1 VTSPQQ
7 VLNILLA
14 ISLATSIL
22 IFLIPSN
29 TILLLR
35 LASLSTHILTLS
47 YQFDLLPSNPFFK
60 FHMIVS
66 FSAQLIHILFNLACE
81 QKIEQFHYN
90 ITDFYEEFRFG
101 RSFTLP
107 FYHPYRVIVNI
118 CFFGDMILVPLF
130 YLKIYTFRKKLN
142 EKNVGL
148 SKAAVMLRKRR
159 NLVTM
164 KFNLFTWI
172 WETSSMLIVAVNIDM
187 KILYALSI
195 SCGPPLLY
203 FMGIEENRRVTQEY
217 FKANI
222 SIFRRN
228 PKNQVNSINADL
240 LRPDFGE

>member
-1 VTSPQQ
+1 
-7 VLNILLA
+7 
-14 ISLATSIL
+14 
-22 IFLIPSN
+22 
-29 TILLLR
+29 
-35 LASLSTHILTLS
+35 
-47 YQFDLLPSNPFFK
+47 
-60 FHMIVS
+60 MIIS
-66 FSAQLIHILFNLACE
+66 FSAHLSLLILFNLDCQ
-81 QKIEQFHYN
+81 QKVEQFHYN
-90 ITDFYEEFRFG
+90 ITDFYEELG
-101 RSFTLP
+101 SGKYLSLP
-107 FYHPYRVIVNI
+107 QHHPYLVILKLN
-118 CFFGDMILVPLF
+118 FFGGMILVPFF
-130 YLKIYTFRKKLN
+130 YRKIYTFRKKLN

-203 FMGIEENRRVTQEY
+203 FMGIEENRRVTLEY

>member
-1 VTSPQQ
+1 
-7 VLNILLA
+7 
-14 ISLATSIL
+14 
-22 IFLIPSN
+22 
-29 TILLLR
+29 
-35 LASLSTHILTLS
+35 
-47 YQFDLLPSNPFFK
+47 
-60 FHMIVS
+60 MIVS
-66 FSAQLIHILFNLACE
+66 FSAQLIHILFNSACE
-81 QKIEQFHYN
+81 QKLEQFHYS

-101 RSFTLP
+101 RSFPLS
-107 FYHPYRVIVNI
+107 FYHPYLVIVSI
-118 CFFGDMILVPLF
+118 CFFGDMFLVPLI

-164 KFNLFTWI
+164 KFNLFSWI
-172 WETSSMLIVAVNIDM
+172 WETSSMIIVTVNIDM

-195 SCGPPLLY
+195 SCGPPLIY

-228 PKNQVNSINADL
+228 PKNQVHSINADH
-240 LRPDFGE
+240 LRPAFGE